1 MQALLNSETV
11 ENEGEREEEGAYPSM
26 IVVKQRVEVLIGQRP
41 LSTCIV
47 LKVM

>member
-11 ENEGEREEEGAYPSM
+11 ENEGEGEEGAYPSM
-26 IVVKQRVEVLIGQRP
+26 IVVKQRVEVLIRQRP